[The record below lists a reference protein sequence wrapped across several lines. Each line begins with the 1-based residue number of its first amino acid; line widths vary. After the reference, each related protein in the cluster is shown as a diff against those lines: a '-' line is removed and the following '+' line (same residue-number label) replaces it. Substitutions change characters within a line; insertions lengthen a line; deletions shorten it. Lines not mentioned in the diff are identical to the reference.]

1 MIKRSLKDKI
11 EEESEIEFRGE
22 KMKLSDAKK
31 YLERL
36 KAGEITLKLNESERN
51 ESIRFMKVM
60 KEGDREAVA
69 GGGKAWFQNYD
80 EKEYFSFILGIK
92 IGFQRYISEQNY
104 CEKHGHKEVKGSAT
118 ITEGMGNTRAWAVCS
133 RCGSM
138 DDRYPTPDE
147 MRDWNNLL
155 HTPMTI

>member
-11 EEESEIEFRGE
+11 EEESKIEFRGE
-22 KMKLSDAKK
+22 KMKLSNAKK
-31 YLERL
+31 YLIQLE
-36 KAGEITLKLNESERN
+36 AGKINLDFSESERN
-51 ESIRFMKVM
+51 EAMGFMKVM

-69 GGGKAWFQNYD
+69 RGGKAWFHDYN

-92 IGFQRYISEQNY
+92 IGFQGYINKQNY
-104 CEKHGHKEVKGSAT
+104 CENHGHKEVKGSAT